1 MFNQCLFIY
10 EYWVPGLKELTHY
23 YQGKLI
29 LLGTCHDPLISYGS
43 YCFLGWSNINIP
55 TVHHMEPNVGPFNVF
70 NQCFIIYE
78 YLGPKIKRAYPLL
91 AR

>member
-23 YQGKLI
+23 HQGKLI

-43 YCFLGWSNINIP
+43 YHFLGRSNINTP
-55 TVHHMEPNVGPFNVF
+55 TVHHMAH
-70 NQCFIIYE
+70 QQIYAL
-78 YLGPKIKRAYPLL
+78 YLIYQYFL
-91 AR
+91 